1 MSFTEAR
8 AICSQLVWR
17 KYDDNLYKSAQKKLA
32 GELISASPRV
42 NCAEPGIF
50 FLDAEGLGRLGG
62 ENKLCRDL
70 LKLVSRHGF
79 LDGRVGIAS
88 SAFAARVAS
97 GINRRR
103 WHIVPAAGADKES
116 STKELS
122 TKESSKT
129 ESSNSDAR
137 FLAPLSISLL
147 PVSLEARQN
156 LEQLGLK
163 TIGQMVDLPES
174 SYRGRFEADVLHAYH
189 LACGIDPTFCN
200 LPRMEKH
207 YQCFFDIGSAMD
219 SLKET
224 LFVLKNMLDRLT
236 SEIKLD
242 GLMAEELTI
251 QFLNDGE
258 LFDNRVIRLIRPSN
272 TSKFLLDVLRL
283 SLEAK
288 PLMREYTAINLAVS
302 QCTKESFEQ
311 GSIIESLDE
320 GGVDEN
326 SEAVMLL
333 LQKFMTRLGE
343 DVLVRPVENDQ
354 YLPENAGVWQPLLQG
369 FSPMNSEFSN
379 QYSMQ
384 PRKGSLMPGLVL
396 KRHTPAMP
404 VFVQFSERSSERFSE
419 RSSERERSDKEEP
432 KPTAITYKG
441 QWYYVSR
448 ITAPERISGMWWEEP
463 VRKSYY
469 VALLERRELSFSGR
483 ALREVKGQS
492 KGQAK
497 IQSILPALITVLLV
511 FDHEE
516 ASWLVE
522 GVFD

>member
-8 AICSQLVWR
+8 AICSQLIWR

-50 FLDAEGLGRLGG
+50 FLDAQGLGRLGG

-79 LDGRVGIAS
+79 LDGRVGVAS
-88 SAFAARVAS
+88 SAFAARIAS

-103 WHIVPAAGADKES
+103 WHIVSPSSAGSAD
-116 STKELS
+116 
-122 TKESSKT
+122 
-129 ESSNSDAR
+129 SNSADAK
-137 FLAPLSISLL
+137 FLAPLSIDLL
-147 PVSLEARQN
+147 PISLEARQN
-156 LEQLGLK
+156 LDQLGLK
-163 TIGQMVDLPES
+163 TIGQMAALPES
-174 SYRGRFEADVLHAYH
+174 SYKGRFESDVLAAYR
-189 LACGIDPTFCN
+189 LARGFDPTFCS
-200 LPRMEKH
+200 LPRVEKH
-207 YQCFFDIGSAMD
+207 YQCLFDIGSAMD

-236 SEIKLD
+236 GEIKLD

-251 QFLNDGE
+251 QFLNDDE
-258 LFDNRVIRLIRPSN
+258 LFDNRVIRLIRPSS

-288 PLMREYTAINLAVS
+288 PLIREFTAINLAVS

-311 GSIIESLDE
+311 GSIVESLDE

-333 LQKFMTRLGE
+333 LQKFVTRLGE
-343 DVLVRPVENDQ
+343 DVLVRPMENDQ
-354 YLPENAGVWQPLLQG
+354 YLPENAGVWQPLLKE
-369 FSPMNSEFSN
+369 FSAVDSEFASK
-379 QYSMQ
+379 YSS

-396 KRHTPAMP
+396 KRHLPAMP
-404 VFVQFSERSSERFSE
+404 VFVQFSENQFSE
-419 RSSERERSDKEEP
+419 NEDKEEP

-469 VALLERRELSFSGR
+469 VALLERRELSFAGR
-483 ALREVKGQS
+483 ALREKT
-492 KGQAK
+492 K

-511 FDHEE
+511 YDHEE
-516 ASWLVE
+516 RSWLVE